1 MVESVEE
8 KRDRVRR
15 SYIADQTQ
23 YTNQEVLASRI
34 CVVVVALECHAC
46 VMWLCMDC
54 CWTLLLFMGFCG
66 HKHYH
71 TPQQAHIWPEMPPS
85 IIQNCNFFF
94 NGVTLWEE
102 MRVKRPI
109 FVWKKK
115 KQYQF
120 IIFTALLYKHK
131 EQLLPKCSAY
141 FSFSNGN
148 KKE

>member
-1 MVESVEE
+1 MVESGEE

-66 HKHYH
+66 HTHYH
-71 TPQQAHIWPEMPPS
+71 TPQQAHI
-85 IIQNCNFFF
+85 
-94 NGVTLWEE
+94 
-102 MRVKRPI
+102 
-109 FVWKKK
+109 
-115 KQYQF
+115 
-120 IIFTALLYKHK
+120 
-131 EQLLPKCSAY
+131 
-141 FSFSNGN
+141 
-148 KKE
+148 